1 MLRSQRGFSNGKL
14 TKKPSFLSRLNSRAG
29 FGIFSPMGDD
39 KKKAAKK
46 KAAPKRKAVKKRAKR
61 KAPAN
66 KADKTKLYGE
76 SMEMLGE
83 NLAASNAKLG
93 GEAKNDELGQA
104 AAEAMRT
111 LLKNKKADEED

>member
-1 MLRSQRGFSNGKL
+1 MLRPQRGFGNGKP
-14 TKKPSFLSRLNSRAG
+14 TKKPSFFGRLNFRAG

-39 KKKAAKK
+39 KKKAAPKQKTVK
-46 KAAPKRKAVKKRAKR
+46 KAAKR

-83 NLAASNAKLG
+83 DLVASNAKLG

-104 AAEAMRT
+104 AAEAMRA
-111 LLKNKKADEED
+111 LLKNKKAGSKN

>member
-1 MLRSQRGFSNGKL
+1 
-14 TKKPSFLSRLNSRAG
+14 
-29 FGIFSPMGDD
+29 MGDD

-46 KAAPKRKAVKKRAKR
+46 KATPKRKAVKKRAKR

>member
-1 MLRSQRGFSNGKL
+1 MY
-14 TKKPSFLSRLNSRAG
+14 SRAG
-29 FGIFSPMGDD
+29 FGIFSPMGGD

-61 KAPAN
+61 KASAN

-83 NLAASNAKLG
+83 DLAASNAKLG

-104 AAEAMRT
+104 ATEAMRA
-111 LLKNKKADEED
+111 LLKNKTPAAED

>member
-1 MLRSQRGFSNGKL
+1 
-14 TKKPSFLSRLNSRAG
+14 
-29 FGIFSPMGDD
+29 MGDD
-39 KKKAAKK
+39 KKKAA
-46 KAAPKRKAVKKRAKR
+46 PKRKTVKKAAKR

-83 NLAASNAKLG
+83 DLVASNAELG

-104 AAEAMRT
+104 AAEAMRA
-111 LLKNKKADEED
+111 LLKNKKAGSKKLVRSRLGRLGSRGLHRRWRRGGR